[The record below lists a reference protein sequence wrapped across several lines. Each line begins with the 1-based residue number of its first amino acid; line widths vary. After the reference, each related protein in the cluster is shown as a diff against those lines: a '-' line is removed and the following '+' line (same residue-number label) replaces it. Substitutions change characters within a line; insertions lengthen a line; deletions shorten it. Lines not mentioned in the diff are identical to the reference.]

1 MTIRLQIDMTVF
13 QDWRQGARRMLSLES
28 ESLEEL
34 GAVAVD
40 IAPGL
45 AALVRK
51 VIAEAAEKDAAQD
64 AQTK

>member
-13 QDWRQGARRMLSLES
+13 QDWRQGARRVLTLEG

-45 AALVRK
+45 AALARK

>member
-1 MTIRLQIDMTVF
+1 MTTRLQIDITVF
-13 QDWRQGARRMLSLES
+13 QDWRSGARRVLTLEG

-45 AALVRK
+45 AALARK